1 MKIIVAAD
9 KNWGIGKDGQLLCH
23 LPGDLKYFKEKTL
36 GHTMIMGRT
45 TVEGLP
51 KKKALPGRT
60 TLVLTRKPKEEL
72 TDENGV
78 CIYGENARICADLEE
93 LEAILGP
100 LNESEEFVAGGAS
113 VYEQFLPYC
122 DEALVTVME
131 QEFPADRYF
140 PKLPELGW
148 ELVSESEPLTEN
160 EVTYRFC
167 VYRRP

>member
-1 MKIIVAAD
+1 MKAIVIVD
-9 KNWGIGKDGQLLCH
+9 KNWAIGREGGLLVH

-100 LNESEEFVAGGAS
+100 LSESEEFVAGGAS

-131 QEFPADRYF
+131 QEFPADRHF
-140 PKLPELGW
+140 PKLPDLGW
-148 ELVSESEPLTEN
+148 ELTWASEPQKEN
-160 EVTYRFC
+160 GVTYRFC
-167 VYRRP
+167 TYHRP